1 MADKKLVGENYSTPE
16 LVAKVTGRAKY
27 AEDYRAEGML
37 FARLLLSPMP
47 HARIKSID
55 TSAALAMPGVRA
67 ILTGDEVPGPK
78 DSINDNGQ
86 VIRANPRSET
96 ALATEVVYQG
106 QPVLAV
112 CAESEL
118 IAADAIELIEIQWE
132 PLPFSVDPV
141 ASLMPGAQDARPEG
155 NVWKRPGPPPQ
166 GQPPGIPEPISVKW
180 NDAEAAEFRQGR
192 LPVTTFTDPEWT
204 LGDIEEGFKK
214 ADLILDETFV
224 SANVSHQCLET
235 RTAMAYWQNGKLH
248 IHNSTQGVAQAL
260 FSFVRWLDLKPE
272 DVVLVNAYTGGGYG
286 SKGGG
291 SITDIIPALLSR
303 KLGGAPVMMRISREE
318 EHAIGRARPGMHSR
332 VRAGFT
338 KDGRVTAMDMFTVT
352 DGGPYGPGGDGNTAS
367 QYAQMMCQAETFR
380 HRGITAITNT
390 PPRGALS
397 QPGGFQGCE
406 IVNDILNKAARKLG
420 IDQVAMRKL
429 NAPEGK
435 AKFGPANARGVRG
448 YVTSCFLKE
457 ALDKGAA
464 RFNWNERVARGPQ
477 RNGSKVR
484 GVGVGISSYSGGS
497 VGFDGLFIITPEGG
511 MRVHTGIGNLGT
523 ESFSDCQR
531 VAAEMVG
538 IPWEKVEI
546 VWGDTAKNLPWSCN
560 SGGSQTIHAHT
571 RTSHAAAT
579 DAIKKLQEIAAKDL
593 GGKPED
599 YVVGGERVSHKGG
612 GRGLTLAQ
620 AAKRAI
626 ELGGIYD
633 GHELPKDINAMTIRS
648 ATALAGQGLMAVA
661 KDNYKRDGTTRSF
674 AAAFAEVE
682 VDIETGKY
690 QVTDFLAVGDVG
702 TVIHP
707 NALGGQLLGRS
718 TLGIAHAI
726 GHRWSYDQR
735 YGVMLARRFY
745 NTGTPTIL
753 DVPRHMAWDA
763 VGLPDPETPVGARG
777 IGEPPVAAA
786 CTSVLNAIADAVG
799 DEVFTRSPVLL
810 DHIVAA
816 LDTKKPGQVPLTA
829 NV

>member
-1 MADKKLVGENYSTPE
+1 MAENKLVGQNYSTPE

-47 HARIKSID
+47 HARIKRID
-55 TSAALAMPGVRA
+55 TSAALAMPGVKA
-67 ILTGDEVPGPK
+67 ILTGDDVPGPK
-78 DSINDNGQ
+78 DQINDNGQ
-86 VIRANPRSET
+86 VIKANPRSET
-96 ALATEVVYQG
+96 ALTNEPMYQG

-112 CAESEL
+112 CAVSEL
-118 IAADAIELIEIQWE
+118 IAAEAIERIDIEFE

-141 ASLMPGAQDARPEG
+141 ASLMPRAQNARLEG
-155 NVWKRPGPPPQ
+155 NVWKRPEPVQ
-166 GQPPGIPEPISVKW
+166 GQPPGIPEPVSVKW
-180 NDAEAAEFRQGR
+180 NEAEAAEFRQGR

-204 LGDIEEGFKK
+204 LGDVEEGFKK
-214 ADLILDETFV
+214 AALILDETFV
-224 SANVSHQCLET
+224 SANVSHQCLES
-235 RTAMAYWQNGKLH
+235 RSAMAYWQNGKLY
-248 IHNSTQGVAQAL
+248 IHCSTQGVAQAV

-291 SITDIIPALLSR
+291 SITDIIPALLSK

-332 VRAGFT
+332 VKVGFT
-338 KDGRVTAMDMFTVT
+338 KEGRVTAIDMFTVT
-352 DGGPYGPGGDGNTAS
+352 DGGPFGPGGDGNTAS
-367 QYAQMMCQAETFR
+367 QYAQMMSQAETFR
-380 HRGITAITNT
+380 HRGITAISNT

-397 QPGGFQGCE
+397 QPGGFQGCQ
-406 IVNDILNKAARKLG
+406 IINDVVNKAARKLG
-420 IDQVAMRKL
+420 IDQVTIRKL

-435 AKFGPANARGVRG
+435 AKFGPANARGQRG
-448 YVTSCFLKE
+448 YLTSCFLKE

-464 RFNWNERVARGPQ
+464 RFNWNERVARGAQ

-484 GVGVGISSYSGGS
+484 GLGVGVSSYSGGS
-497 VGFDGLFIITPEGG
+497 IGFDGLFVITPDGG
-511 MRVHTGIGNLGT
+511 MRIHTGIGNLGT
-523 ESFSDCQR
+523 ESFTDCQR

-538 IPWEKVEI
+538 MPWEKVEL
-546 VWGDTAKNLPWSCN
+546 VWGDTSRNLPWSCN
-560 SGGSQTIHAHT
+560 SGGSQTTHAMT
-571 RTSHAAAT
+571 RAAHAAAT
-579 DAIKKLQEIAAKDL
+579 DAITKLQQIAAKDL
-593 GGKPED
+593 GGRPDD
-599 YVVGGERVSHKGG
+599 YVVGDERVYRKGG
-612 GRGLTLAQ
+612 GRGMTLAQ

-633 GHELPKDINAMTIRS
+633 GHELPKDINAMTTRS
-648 ATALAGQGLMAVA
+648 ATALAGQGLMGVG
-661 KDNYKRDGTTRSF
+661 KDNYKHDGTTRSF
-674 AAAFAEVE
+674 CAAFAEVE
-682 VDIETGKY
+682 VDLETGKY
-690 QVTDFLAVGDVG
+690 TITDFLAVADVG

-707 NALGGQLLGRS
+707 AALGGQILGRS

-726 GHRWSYDQR
+726 GHRWTYDQR

-753 DVPRHMAWDA
+753 DVPRNMAWDA

-777 IGEPPVAAA
+777 IGEPPVAAG
-786 CTSVLNAIADAVG
+786 CTSVLNAISDALG
-799 DEVFTRSPVLL
+799 DEVFTRSPVLV